1 MNPAHRQ
8 MVERA
13 FAAALEAREGA
24 AATSSATV
32 SLDLIGLCD
41 GDEAVRREVQSL
53 LRHFEA
59 AGDDAGDDDSDAK
72 PFLNPA
78 QLHGSRGLGV
88 AFGQDAVLRDWGG
101 EAIGQRVDGFTII
114 GKLGEGGMGVVYVAE
129 QENPRRTVALKVMR
143 RGVATASTVRRFERE
158 AQLLGRLN
166 HPGIAQ

>member
-1 MNPAHRQ
+1 MNPAHRE

-13 FAAALEAREGA
+13 FAAALAAREDANAGA
-24 AATSSATV
+24 ASATI

-59 AGDDAGDDDSDAK
+59 AGDDHDPGDDNADAK
-72 PFLNPA
+72 PFLNPVE
-78 QLHGSRGLGV
+78 LHGSRGLGV

-129 QENPRRTVALKVMR
+129 QENPRRTVALKVVR

-158 AQLLGRLN
+158 AQL
-166 HPGIAQ
+166 